1 MFLPSRWKLRA
12 AVAAIIFSAILSACA
27 TPPATLQPPTVTYTP
42 SPAPTEQTTPTP
54 SRTPVPNP
62 TAPPQPTPS
71 PSATLISHPAPAP
84 ICSPL
89 EGEPLSALTSPDL
102 LKNPFVAARA
112 GYDDGHPG
120 IDLAYWSRPDGKPM
134 LGLPIHSLF
143 AGTVAFTIQNRPPF
157 GNAVVIETSLATAP
171 FEWLKQ
177 RISATPAQNLQP
189 SFSLVCPDYKNFKA
203 DSPDTALYVLYAHL
217 NHTSL
222 VKPGDTVACA
232 QPIGEVGTTGNSV
245 NPHLHLEIRGGPA
258 GVRFASMAH
267 YDPAATQAELRAYCL
282 WRVSGAFPAIDLLS
296 ILSQPTPAP

>member
-1 MFLPSRWKLRA
+1 MWA
-12 AVAAIIFSAILSACA
+12 AVAAIFSSALLAAC
-27 TPPATLQPPTVTYTP
+27 TPPPAPPPPPTVTYAL

-54 SRTPVPNP
+54 RYTPLPSP

-71 PSATLISHPAPAP
+71 PSAILPTPQPPAT

-134 LGLPIHSLF
+134 LGLPIHALF

-157 GNAVVIETSLATAP
+157 GNAVVIETALASAP

-177 RISATPAQNLQP
+177 RISATPAQNLQA
-189 SFSLVCPDYKNFKA
+189 SFSLMCPDYKDFKA
-203 DSPDTALYVLYAHL
+203 DSSDTALYVLYAHL
-217 NHTSL
+217 NHTPL
-222 VKPGDTVACA
+222 VQPGDTVACA

-245 NPHLHLEIRGGPA
+245 NPHLHLEIRVGPA

-267 YDPAATQAELRAYCL
+267 YDPVATQAELRAYCL
-282 WRVSGAFPAIDLLS
+282 WRVSGAFPAIDPLS
-296 ILSQPTPAP
+296 ILSQPIPPS